1 MNIPLINPKSDISVQ
16 EADLM
21 VTRNLEGTI
30 SGLYF
35 TFIFL
40 IKWKIAL
47 EARGFEPDENMQNL
61 VQKQVTKTILKMLL
75 GAIQQ
80 DADDRGYEIC
90 TMFENPQQGKT
101 LTKRFFLRV
110 LFQFKWQSNWQIKN
124 VDQN

>member
-1 MNIPLINPKSDISVQ
+1 MLSLK
-16 EADLM
+16 L
-21 VTRNLEGTI
+21 
-30 SGLYF
+30 
-35 TFIFL
+35 
-40 IKWKIAL
+40 AL

-90 TMFENPQQGKT
+90 TMFENPQQGKP
-101 LTKRFFLRV
+101 LRKSFFVLRV

>member
-1 MNIPLINPKSDISVQ
+1 MSREISREQFQVFFRKSSK
-16 EADLM
+16 
-21 VTRNLEGTI
+21 
-30 SGLYF
+30 
-35 TFIFL
+35 IFSFL
-40 IKWKIAL
+40 FLAL

-101 LTKRFFLRV
+101 LVKSFF
-110 LFQFKWQSNWQIKN
+110 F
-124 VDQN
+124 